1 VNPPPKMFGVPEI
14 GVFGYWVMC
23 CCIHI
28 SLRIKRCFE
37 FTVVKWL
44 EALLSVGV
52 EMSR

>member
-1 VNPPPKMFGVPEI
+1 MTLVLPKI

-23 CCIHI
+23 CCILI
-28 SLRIKRCFE
+28 LFRIKCCFE

-44 EALLSVGV
+44 EAILSVGV